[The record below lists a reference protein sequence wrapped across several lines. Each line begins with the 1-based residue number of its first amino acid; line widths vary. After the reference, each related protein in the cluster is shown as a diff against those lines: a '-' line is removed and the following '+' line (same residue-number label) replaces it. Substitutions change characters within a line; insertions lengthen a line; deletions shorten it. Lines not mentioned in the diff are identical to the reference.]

1 MDDIT
6 LDFDPRN
13 AWFNTNVA
21 FAQPQPQPMMG
32 SFGPRR
38 IPYVNYTQAPR
49 PVPMVRPQAAAQPM
63 VYLPPTYGP
72 GAYPVPV
79 PVQRRRLSELT
90 VGDLLP
96 LVALGLTALRSL
108 PAAPTDARDTD
119 TNLVNQTKFLA
130 AIAQH
135 FKADAQLNAVGTI
148 AGKLIG

>member
-1 MDDIT
+1 MDDIA
-6 LDFDPRN
+6 LDYDPRN

-21 FAQPQPQPMMG
+21 FAQPQPQPMIG
-32 SFGPRR
+32 SPGLRR
-38 IPYVNYTQAPR
+38 IPFVNYTQVPPR
-49 PVPMVRPQAAAQPM
+49 MPMVRPQAPAQPM

-72 GAYPVPV
+72 GYPVPV

-108 PAAPTDARDTD
+108 PAAPADARDTD

>member
-38 IPYVNYTQAPR
+38 IPFVNYTQAPR
-49 PVPMVRPQAAAQPM
+49 PEPMVRPQA
-63 VYLPPTYGP
+63 
-72 GAYPVPV
+72 
-79 PVQRRRLSELT
+79 
-90 VGDLLP
+90 
-96 LVALGLTALRSL
+96 
-108 PAAPTDARDTD
+108 
-119 TNLVNQTKFLA
+119 KFLA